1 LISAKRGLQEKA
13 TKKQLRQFGLLVG
26 GVFAVI
32 GMWPV
37 AFRGEDPRLWSLV
50 TAVLLIVPAL
60 VFPSGLRFVHRGWMF
75 IGEILGWINTRIILG
90 TIFYTVV
97 TATGLIMRLSGK
109 DPMNLRLDPQT
120 DSYRRNREPRPI
132 SHMKH
137 QF

>member
-1 LISAKRGLQEKA
+1 VSEGSGLQEKV

-26 GVFAVI
+26 GVFTVI
-32 GMWPV
+32 GLWPMV
-37 AFRGEDPRLWSLV
+37 LRGQNPRLWSLV
-50 TAVLLIVPAL
+50 PAVLLIVPAL
-60 VFPSGLRFVHRGWMF
+60 VYPGALRFVHRGWMF

-90 TIFYTVV
+90 TIFYTMV

-109 DPMNLRLDPQT
+109 DPMNRRLDPRA
-120 DSYRRNREPRPI
+120 DSYRRKREPRPT